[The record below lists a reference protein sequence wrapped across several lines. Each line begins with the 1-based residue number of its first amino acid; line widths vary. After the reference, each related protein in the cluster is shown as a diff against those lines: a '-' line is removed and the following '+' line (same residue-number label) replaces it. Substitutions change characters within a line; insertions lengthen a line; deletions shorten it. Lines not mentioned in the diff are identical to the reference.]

1 MKCKYILFFIILLT
15 ACQQKRE
22 VSTSFYYWKTV
33 YKQNKVENHY
43 LHQFKSK
50 KVYVRIMDVDLDI
63 NQKAVPIAPI
73 TFADSIPQHLEI
85 VPVVYIVNEVLKSQS
100 DAQLEQLAYNIL
112 AFVKAKVLQSGQ
124 KDYEELQIDCDWT
137 QITRDKYFELLK
149 KLKQHNRTRILSST
163 LRLHQ
168 LKNQEKSGIP
178 PVDKVLLMCYNMG
191 NLRQYGTQNSIL
203 DVPELQKYAGKNLGL
218 YPMDIDVAL
227 PLFSWCVAF
236 RNKQYAGISK
246 RINISD
252 LQNKAMF
259 SLQNNGLYVAKIDLP
274 TFGLIKNDEVR
285 YEESKVID
293 IKKTAEYL
301 SSYLSEKPINLIYYH
316 LDNNLLKNYEITQLE
331 EIAYILR

>member
-1 MKCKYILFFIILLT
+1 MKYKYILFFIILLT

-33 YKQNKVENHY
+33 YKQNNIENEV
-43 LHQFKSK
+43 LQKFKSQK
-50 KVYVRIMDVDLDI
+50 LYVRIMDVDLDI
-63 NQKAVPIAPI
+63 NQKAIPIAPI
-73 TFADSIPQHLEI
+73 TFADSIPKNLEI
-85 VPVVYIVNEVLKSQS
+85 VPVVYIVNDALKSQS
-100 DAQLEQLAYNIL
+100 DTQIQQLAYNIL
-112 AFVKAKVLQSGQ
+112 AFVKAKALQAGK

-137 QITRDKYFELLK
+137 QATRDKYFELLK
-149 KLKQHNRTRILSST
+149 KLKHHNKTRILSST

-227 PLFSWCVAF
+227 PLFSWSVVF

-246 RINISD
+246 RVNLSD
-252 LQNKAMF
+252 LKNTASF
-259 SLQNNGLYVAKIDLP
+259 ALQSNGLYIAKTDLP
-274 TFGLIKNDEVR
+274 TFGLIKNDIIR
-285 YEESKVID
+285 YEQSRVED
-293 IKKTAEYL
+293 LKKSAEYL
-301 SSYLSEKPINLIYYH
+301 STYLSEKPLNLIYYH
-316 LDNNLLKNYEITQLE
+316 LDQNLLKNYEINQLE
-331 EIAYILR
+331 EIAHILR

>member
-1 MKCKYILFFIILLT
+1 MRYKYILFFIILLT

-33 YKQNKVENHY
+33 YKQNKVENQY
-43 LHQFKSK
+43 LKQFQSK
-50 KVYVRIMDVDLDI
+50 KFYMRMMDVDLDL

-73 TFADSIPQHLEI
+73 TFTDSIPKNLEI
-85 VPVVYIVNEVLKSQS
+85 VPVVFIVNDVLKKQS
-100 DAQLEQLAYNIL
+100 DAQIEQLAYNIL
-112 AFVKAKVLQSGQ
+112 AFVKSKVLQSGR

-137 QITRDKYFELLK
+137 TTTRTKYFELLK
-149 KLKQHNRTRILSST
+149 KLKLFNKTRKLSST

-191 NLRQYGTQNSIL
+191 NLRQYGMQNSIL
-203 DVPELQKYAGKNLGL
+203 DVPELQKYAGKNLGF

-227 PLFSWCVAF
+227 PLFSWSVVF

-246 RINISD
+246 RVSLSD
-252 LQNKAMF
+252 LKNSTLF
-259 SLQNNGLYVAKIDLP
+259 SPQSDEIYLAKTDLP
-274 TFGLIKNDEVR
+274 TFGLMKNDEVR
-285 YEESKVID
+285 YEESKVED

-301 SSYLSEKPINLIYYH
+301 SSHLSEKPINLIYYH
-316 LDNNLLKNYEITQLE
+316 LDKNLLKNYEITQLE
-331 EIAYILR
+331 EIADILR

>member
-1 MKCKYILFFIILLT
+1 MRYKYILFFIILLT
-15 ACQQKRE
+15 ACQEKRE

-33 YKQNKVENHY
+33 YKQNKVENQH
-43 LHQFKSK
+43 LKQFQSK
-50 KVYVRIMDVDLDI
+50 KVYIRMMDVDLDI

-73 TFADSIPQHLEI
+73 TFTDSIPKNLEI
-85 VPVVYIVNEVLKSQS
+85 VPVVFIVNEVLKSQS
-100 DAQLEQLAYNIL
+100 EAQLTQLAYNIL
-112 AFVKAKVLQSGQ
+112 AFVKSKVLQSGQ

-137 QITRDKYFELLK
+137 VTTRTKYFELLRN
-149 KLKQHNRTRILSST
+149 LKEHNKTRILSST

-178 PVDKVLLMCYNMG
+178 PADKVLLMCYNMG
-191 NLRQYGTQNSIL
+191 NLRQYGKQNSIL
-203 DVPELQKYAGKNLGL
+203 DVSELQKYAGTNLGF

-227 PLFSWCVAF
+227 PLFSWSVAF

-246 RINISD
+246 RVSLSD
-252 LQNKAMF
+252 LQNKEIF
-259 SLQNNGLYVAKIDLP
+259 IIQSNGLYLAKTDLP

-285 YEESKVID
+285 YEESKAED

-316 LDNNLLKNYEITQLE
+316 LDQNLLKNYEITQLE
-331 EIAYILR
+331 EIADILR